1 MSRPGRSLHKP
12 RVLDNFHLQG
22 VDVRTLWFTHRKR
35 TDDFARKHL
44 ECTPWRRKQELLFCK
59 LWMSAH
65 TLAASSLHNLLNMPW
80 NCYEA
85 FATLNG
91 LLGGRYKYGLQQHAV
106 RRFTHTRWT
115 IQTFQCHDQECTVQR
130 IVTQCAIDLGA
141 CRSVSVSFRYP
152 LQMQRVTQLKR
163 LQKIFVVTKLLRG
176 IFFFGIF
183 VWKKELQ
190 LQPWLLAPLGWK
202 CRD

>member
-1 MSRPGRSLHKP
+1 
-12 RVLDNFHLQG
+12 
-22 VDVRTLWFTHRKR
+22 
-35 TDDFARKHL
+35 
-44 ECTPWRRKQELLFCK
+44 
-59 LWMSAH
+59 MSAH

-85 FATLNG
+85 VATLNG

-152 LQMQRVTQLKR
+152 LQMQRVTQLKTASKNIR
-163 LQKIFVVTKLLRG
+163 CHQVAERNLSFWNLCMKEGVATPAVTPRSIGLKVQGLKAMGRTDTAG
-176 IFFFGIF
+176 FPM
-183 VWKKELQ
+183 Q
-190 LQPWLLAPLGWK
+190 L
-202 CRD
+202 